1 MERTPVWYMRQAG
14 RCLAEYRELR
24 ERYGILEMAR
34 TPELCARVTAMPVA
48 RLGVDAA
55 VLYADIML
63 PLDGMGVPF
72 HIEPDVGPIVERPV
86 RAASDVAALR
96 VIAAEDATPYL
107 FTAIR
112 ELRQSLPADVALIG
126 FAGAPFT
133 LASYLI
139 EGRPSRDLARTKA
152 LLFGD
157 PALWNRLMT
166 VLTDVLVGYLRAQVD
181 AGVDVIQL
189 FDSWAGALSAAD
201 YARAVLPYSR
211 RLFDA
216 VGGVP
221 RIHFAT
227 GNPELLPLLADV
239 PCEVV
244 SVDWRIGLADAWSRV
259 GDRGIQGNLD
269 PAVCLAP
276 FEVVAA
282 GARAILA
289 DAAGRPGHVFNLGH
303 GVLPGTDADTLAR
316 LADLVRHETEVALV

>member
-1 MERTPVWYMRQAG
+1 MRQAG
-14 RCLAEYRELR
+14 RCLAEYRTLR

-72 HIEPDVGPIVERPV
+72 HIEPGVGPIVEHPV
-86 RAASDVAALR
+86 RTAGDVAALR
-96 VIAAEDATPYL
+96 VIAAEEATPYL

-112 ELRQSLPADVALIG
+112 ELRRSLPSEVALIG

-139 EGRPSRDLARTKA
+139 EGHPSRDLARTKA

-157 PALWNRLMT
+157 PILWDRLMST
-166 VLTDVLVGYLRAQVD
+166 LTEVLVRYLRAQVD

-189 FDSWAGALSAAD
+189 FDSWAGALSAED

-211 RLFDA
+211 RVFEG
-216 VGGVP
+216 VTGVP

-227 GNPELLPLLADV
+227 GNPELLPLLGDA

-244 SVDWRIGLADAWSRV
+244 SADWRISLADAWSRV

-276 FEVVAA
+276 FDVVAA
-282 GARAILA
+282 RTRAILS
-289 DAAGRPGHVFNLGH
+289 DAGGRPGHVFNLGH

-316 LADLVRHETEVALV
+316 ITDLVRHETEVALV

>member
-1 MERTPVWYMRQAG
+1 MRQAG
-14 RCLAEYRELR
+14 RCLSEYRELR

-86 RAASDVAALR
+86 RVASDVSALR
-96 VIAAEDATPYL
+96 VIAAEEATPYL

-112 ELRQSLPADVALIG
+112 ELRRSLPADVALIG

-157 PALWNRLMT
+157 PVLWDRLMT
-166 VLTDVLVGYLRAQVD
+166 VLTDVLVRYLRAQAD
-181 AGVDVIQL
+181 AGVDVIQV

-201 YARAVLPYSR
+201 YARVVLPYSR
-211 RLFDA
+211 RVFEE
-216 VGGVP
+216 VSGVP

-227 GNPELLPLLADV
+227 GNPELLSLLADV

-276 FEVVAA
+276 FEVVAPR
-282 GARAILA
+282 ARAILA
-289 DAAGRPGHVFNLGH
+289 EAAGRPGHVFNLGH

>member
-1 MERTPVWYMRQAG
+1 MRQAG

-24 ERYGILEMAR
+24 ERYGILELAR
-34 TPELCARVTAMPVA
+34 TPELCARVTALPVA

-86 RAASDVAALR
+86 RTMADVAALR
-96 VIAAEDATPYL
+96 VVTAEEATPYL

-112 ELRQSLPADVALIG
+112 ELRRSLPADIALIG

-157 PALWNRLMT
+157 PELWHLLMST
-166 VLTDVLVGYLRAQVD
+166 LSEVLGRYLREQVD

-189 FDSWAGALSAAD
+189 FDSWAGALSADD

-211 RLFDA
+211 RVFEA
-216 VGGVP
+216 VRGVP

-227 GNPELLPLLADV
+227 GNPELLPLLADA

-244 SVDWRIGLADAWSRV
+244 SVDWRIGLADAWTRV
-259 GDRGIQGNLD
+259 GDRGVQGNLD

-276 FEVVAA
+276 FDVVAA
-282 GARAILA
+282 RARAILS
-289 DAAGRPGHVFNLGH
+289 DAAGRPGHVFNLGL

-316 LADLVRHETEVALV
+316 LTELVRRETEVALV